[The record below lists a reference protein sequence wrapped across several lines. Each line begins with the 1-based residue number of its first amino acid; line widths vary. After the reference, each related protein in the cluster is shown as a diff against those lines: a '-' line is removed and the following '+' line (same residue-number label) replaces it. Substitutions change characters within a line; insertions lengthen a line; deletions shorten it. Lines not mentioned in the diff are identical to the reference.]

1 APNSRPEHKPAI
13 ANPLEFHQNERLR
26 RQQRRRPRSVSG
38 LIELTNQNSQQRFS
52 KKLIFLSRYCF
63 FRENFTRAHFPD
75 SVRPL
80 HGQER

>member
-1 APNSRPEHKPAI
+1 
-13 ANPLEFHQNERLR
+13 

-38 LIELTNQNSQQRFS
+38 LIELTHRNSQQRFS
-52 KKLIFLSRYCF
+52 KKLIFLSRHCF
-63 FRENFTRAHFPD
+63 SRENFKCDHFPD